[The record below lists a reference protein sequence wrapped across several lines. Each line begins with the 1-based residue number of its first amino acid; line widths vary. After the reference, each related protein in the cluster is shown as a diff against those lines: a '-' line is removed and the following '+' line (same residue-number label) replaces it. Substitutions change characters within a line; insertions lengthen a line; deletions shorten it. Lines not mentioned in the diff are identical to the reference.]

1 MKQKLF
7 KAYKFRLYP
16 NEEQEQFIN
25 QNIGNA
31 RFIYNHCLA
40 MKKDLWKS
48 EKKKFS
54 YTDMS
59 KHITDLKKYQQYEW
73 LKLSD
78 SIALQQSL
86 RDLDTAFQRFFKKKA
101 KYPRFHNKHKK
112 NSYRTINQN
121 GTIAIENGKLRL
133 PKLKT
138 VIKVKQS
145 RYFDGII
152 KSATVSKT
160 PSNKYFV
167 SLLVEEA
174 DAFGTSLA
182 NEVGIDLGIK
192 DFAILSNGTKYHM
205 DTEHIKK
212 LEKKLKRLQKQFSRT
227 MPKSQ
232 NHEKRRI
239 KLAIQYEKIT
249 NFKNDF
255 FQKLSRKLVNENQVI
270 AIESLKIKNMV
281 KNHRL
286 AKSIQDSSWNKFVLM
301 LEYKANWK
309 MNCQVV
315 KVDTFFASSQICSNC
330 GYKNKEVKNLQVREW
345 ECPKCHV
352 KHDRDTN
359 ASINILNE
367 GKKLLSV
374 A

>member
-1 MKQKLF
+1 ML

-16 NEEQEQFIN
+16 TEEQKQFFN
-25 QNIGNA
+25 QCIGNA
-31 RFIYNHCLA
+31 RFVYNHCLA
-40 MKKDLWKS
+40 LKKELWEN
-48 EKKKFS
+48 EKKS
-54 YTDMS
+54 ISINELS

-101 KYPRFHNKHKK
+101 KYPRFHSKHRK
-112 NSYRTINQN
+112 NSYRTLNQSGMIFISN
-121 GTIAIENGKLRL
+121 SKLRL

-138 VIKVKQS
+138 FVKIKQS
-145 RYFDGII
+145 RTFTGKI
-152 KSATVSKT
+152 KNATISKT

-167 SLLVEEA
+167 SLLVEEE
-174 DAFGTSLA
+174 DAFGTSKS

-192 DFAILSNGTKYHM
+192 DFAITSNGTKYNM
-205 DTEHIKK
+205 DIKHIKK

-232 NHEKRRI
+232 NHEKQRI

-255 FQKLSRKLVNENQVI
+255 FHKLSRKLVDENQVI
-270 AIESLKIKNMV
+270 AIESLRIKNMV
-281 KNHRL
+281 KNHKL
-286 AKSIQDSSWNKFVLM
+286 AKSIQDSSWYKFITM
-301 LEYKANWK
+301 LEYKAKWQY
-309 MNCQVV
+309 NCRVV
-315 KVDTFFASSQICSNC
+315 KIDTFFASSQICSYC
-330 GYKNKEVKNLQVREW
+330 GYKNPLVKDLSIREW
-345 ECPKCHV
+345 ECPKCHA
-352 KHDRDTN
+352 KHDRDIN
-359 ASINILNE
+359 ASINILKE
-367 GKKLLSV
+367 GKRLLSV

>member
-1 MKQKLF
+1 ML

-16 NEEQEQFIN
+16 TEEQRQFFN
-25 QNIGNA
+25 QCIGNA
-31 RFIYNHCLA
+31 RFVYNHCLGLR
-40 MKKDLWKS
+40 KDLWKNEQKTIS
-48 EKKKFS
+48 MKEL
-54 YTDMS
+54 S
-59 KHITDLKKYQQYEW
+59 KHITDLKKYQEYEW
-73 LKLSD
+73 LKKSD

-86 RDLDTAFQRFFKKKA
+86 RDLDSAFQIFFKKKA
-101 KYPRFHNKHKK
+101 KYPKFHNKHKK
-112 NSYRTINQN
+112 NSYRTINQK
-121 GTIAIENGKLRL
+121 GLIAIKNGKLRL

-138 VIKVKQS
+138 LIKIKQS
-145 RYFDGII
+145 KVFSGKI
-152 KSATVSKT
+152 KNATVLKT

-167 SLLVEEA
+167 SLLVEEQ
-174 DAFGTSLA
+174 DVFGTSQA

-192 DFAILSNGTKYHM
+192 DFAILSNSTKYHM

-249 NFKNDF
+249 NFKDDF
-255 FQKLSRKLVNENQVI
+255 FHKLSRKLVDENQVI

-286 AKSIQDSSWNKFVLM
+286 AKSIQDSSWNKFITM
-301 LEYKANWK
+301 LEYKAKWQC
-309 MNCQVV
+309 NCQVV
-315 KVDTFFASSQICSNC
+315 KVDTFFASSQICSSC
-330 GYKNKEVKNLQVREW
+330 GYKNSLIKDLSIREW
-345 ECPKCHV
+345 ECPKCHTT
-352 KHDRDTN
+352 HDRDIN
-359 ASINILNE
+359 ASVNILNE
-367 GKKLLSV
+367 GKRLLKV

>member
-1 MKQKLF
+1 MF
-7 KAYKFRLYP
+7 RAYKFRLYP
-16 NEEQEQFIN
+16 NEEQKQFIN

-40 MKKDLWKS
+40 MKKDLWKNEQKTIS
-48 EKKKFS
+48 IKEL
-54 YTDMS
+54 S
-59 KHITDLKKYQQYEW
+59 KHITDLKKYQEYEW

-138 VIKVKQS
+138 LIKVKQS
-145 RYFDGII
+145 RYFDGVI

-167 SLLVEEA
+167 SLLVEEE
-174 DAFGTSLA
+174 DAFGTSKS

-192 DFAILSNGTKYHM
+192 DFAILSNGTKYNM
-205 DTEHIKK
+205 DIKHIKK

-232 NHEKRRI
+232 NHEKKRI

-249 NFKNDF
+249 NFKDDF
-255 FQKLSRKLVNENQVI
+255 FQKLSRKLVDENQVI

-301 LEYKANWK
+301 IEYKANWK
-309 MNCQVV
+309 MNCKVV

>member
-1 MKQKLF
+1 ML

-16 NEEQEQFIN
+16 TEEQKQFFD
-25 QNIGNA
+25 QNIGNC
-31 RFIYNHCLA
+31 RFVYNHCLGL
-40 MKKDLWKS
+40 KKDLWKNEQKTIS
-48 EKKKFS
+48 MKEL
-54 YTDMS
+54 S
-59 KHITDLKKYQQYEW
+59 KHITDLKKYQEYEW
-73 LKLSD
+73 LKKSD

-86 RDLDTAFQRFFKKKA
+86 RDLDSAFQRFFKKQS
-101 KYPRFHNKHKK
+101 KYPRFHSKHRK

-121 GTIAIENGKLRL
+121 GTLAIEDGKLRL

-138 VIKVKQS
+138 LVEVRQS
-145 RYFDGII
+145 RFFNGII
-152 KSATVSKT
+152 KNATVSKT

-167 SLLVEEA
+167 SLLVEEK
-174 DAFGTSLA
+174 DTYGVSQA

-192 DFAILSNGTKYHM
+192 DFAIISNGTKYQM
-205 DTEHIKK
+205 DTKHIKK

-255 FQKLSRKLVNENQVI
+255 FHKLSRKLVDENQVI
-270 AIESLKIKNMV
+270 AVESLRIKNMV

-286 AKSIQDSSWNKFVLM
+286 AKSIQDCSWYKFIIM
-301 LEYKANWK
+301 LDYKAKWQY
-309 MNCQVV
+309 NCQVV
-315 KVDTFFASSQICSNC
+315 KIDTFFASSQICSSC
-330 GYKNKEVKNLQVREW
+330 GYKNSKVKDLSIREW
-345 ECPKCHV
+345 ECPKCHA
-352 KHDRDTN
+352 KHDRDIN
-359 ASINILNE
+359 ASINILKE
-367 GKKLLSV
+367 GKRLLNV

>member
-1 MKQKLF
+1 ML

-16 NEEQEQFIN
+16 NEEQKQFFN
-25 QNIGNA
+25 QCIGNA
-31 RFIYNHCLA
+31 RFVYNHCLSLR
-40 MKKDLWKS
+40 KDLWKNEQKTLS
-48 EKKKFS
+48 MKEL
-54 YTDMS
+54 S
-59 KHITDLKKYQQYEW
+59 KHITDLKKYQEYEW
-73 LKLSD
+73 LKKSD

-86 RDLDTAFQRFFKKKA
+86 RDLDSAFQRFFKKKA

-121 GTIAIENGKLRL
+121 GTLAIEDGKLRL

-138 VIKVKQS
+138 LVKVRQS
-145 RYFDGII
+145 RFFNGII
-152 KSATVSKT
+152 KNATVSKT

-167 SLLVEEA
+167 SLLVEEK
-174 DAFGTSLA
+174 DVFGTSQA

-205 DTEHIKK
+205 DTQHIKK

-232 NHEKRRI
+232 THEKRRI

-249 NFKNDF
+249 NFKDDF
-255 FQKLSRKLVNENQVI
+255 FQKLSRKLVDENQVI
-270 AIESLKIKNMV
+270 AIESLRIKNMV
-281 KNHRL
+281 KNHKL
-286 AKSIQDSSWNKFVLM
+286 AKSIQDSSWNKFVTM
-301 LEYKANWK
+301 LEYKAKWQC
-309 MNCQVV
+309 NCQVV
-315 KVDTFFASSQICSNC
+315 KVDTFFASSQICNSC
-330 GYKNKEVKNLQVREW
+330 GYKNPKVKDLSIREW
-345 ECPKCHV
+345 ECPKCHAT
-352 KHDRDTN
+352 HDRDIN

-367 GKKLLSV
+367 GKRLLSV

>member
-1 MKQKLF
+1 ML

-16 NEEQEQFIN
+16 TEEQKQFFN
-25 QNIGNA
+25 QCIGNA
-31 RFIYNHCLA
+31 RFVYNHCLGLR
-40 MKKDLWKS
+40 KDLWKNEQKTIS
-48 EKKKFS
+48 LKELS
-54 YTDMS
+54 R
-59 KHITDLKKYQQYEW
+59 HITDLKKYQEYEW
-73 LKLSD
+73 LKKSD

-86 RDLDTAFQRFFKKKA
+86 RDLDSAFQRFFKKKA
-101 KYPRFHNKHKK
+101 KYPRFHNKHRK

-121 GTIAIENGKLRL
+121 WTVAIENGKLRL

-138 VIKVKQS
+138 LVKVRQS
-145 RYFDGII
+145 RFFDGII
-152 KSATVSKT
+152 KNATVSKT

-167 SLLVEEA
+167 SLLVEEE
-174 DAFGTSLA
+174 DVFGTSKS

-192 DFAILSNGTKYHM
+192 DFAILSNGIKYNM
-205 DTEHIKK
+205 DIKHIKK

-255 FQKLSRKLVNENQVI
+255 LQKLSRKLIDENQVI
-270 AIESLKIKNMV
+270 AIENLKVKNMV
-281 KNHRL
+281 KNHKL
-286 AKSIQDSSWNKFVLM
+286 AKSIQESSWYKFTTM
-301 LEYKANWK
+301 LEYKSKWQS
-309 MNCQVV
+309 NCQVV
-315 KVDTFFASSQICSNC
+315 KIDTFFASSQICSSC
-330 GYKNKEVKNLQVREW
+330 GYKNSLVKDLSIREW
-345 ECPKCHV
+345 ECPKCHTT
-352 KHDRDTN
+352 HDRDIN

-367 GKKLLSV
+367 GKRLLSV

>member
-1 MKQKLF
+1 MF

-16 NEEQEQFIN
+16 NEEQKQFIN

-40 MKKDLWKS
+40 MKKDLWKNEQKTIS
-48 EKKKFS
+48 IKEL
-54 YTDMS
+54 S
-59 KHITDLKKYQQYEW
+59 KHITDLKKYQEYEW

-78 SIALQQSL
+78 SIALQQAL

-138 VIKVKQS
+138 LIKVKQS
-145 RYFDGII
+145 RYFDGVI

-167 SLLVEEA
+167 SLLVEEE
-174 DAFGTSLA
+174 DAFGTSKS

-192 DFAILSNGTKYHM
+192 DFAILSNGTKYNM
-205 DTEHIKK
+205 DIKHIKK

-232 NHEKRRI
+232 NHEKKRI

-249 NFKNDF
+249 NFKDDF
-255 FQKLSRKLVNENQVI
+255 FQKLSRKLVDENQVI

-301 LEYKANWK
+301 IEYKANWK
-309 MNCQVV
+309 MNCKVV